1 MSDQL
6 ITLIWTV
13 VKIIAIILPITIAV
27 AYYTYFARKIIGY
40 MHARQGPN
48 RIGPWWLIQPFADVF
63 KMLFKELIIP
73 LNASTFLYLLAPLL
87 ALMPALAA
95 WSVIPFADGVDRKS
109 TRLNSSHV
117 AT

>member
-27 AYYTYFARKIIGY
+27 AYYTYFERKIIGY

-48 RIGPWWLIQPFADVF
+48 RIGPWGLIQPFADVF

-73 LNASTFLYLLAPLL
+73 LNASTFLYRSEERRVGKEC
-87 ALMPALAA
+87 
-95 WSVIPFADGVDRKS
+95 SVRVERYVANYNA
-109 TRLNSSHV
+109 NSISV
-117 AT
+117 YI